1 MGRHARASR
10 RHDGNRRPPSL
21 APRDEGI
28 RVSRRRLQRLR
39 YTDMLCQDS
48 RSRRGMSLRNRVAL
62 ITGGSRGIG
71 RGIAVRLAQD
81 GARVA
86 IAYRSNKAAAQQ
98 TLLQLQSN
106 GADCVAVE
114 TDVSDAPRAE
124 QLLRTVADRFGRID
138 VLVNNVGDFR
148 WGTLAESSLEDWQ
161 SIFSSN
167 LMTVLHMSRAAL
179 PLMRRGRWGRII
191 NLGAVGAERAFGQ
204 AKISA
209 YAAAKAAV
217 VALSRSLALEEA
229 KNGIT
234 VNVVNPSSIDE
245 KELTLNEARRIRDA
259 RFPIGRPPTAEDV
272 AAAVSF
278 FASEEAEYVTGQV
291 VNVSGGWML

>member
-1 MGRHARASR
+1 
-10 RHDGNRRPPSL
+10 
-21 APRDEGI
+21 
-28 RVSRRRLQRLR
+28 
-39 YTDMLCQDS
+39 
-48 RSRRGMSLRNRVAL
+48 MSLRNRVAVV
-62 ITGGSRGIG
+62 TGGTRGIG
-71 RGIAVRLAQD
+71 RGIALGLARE
-81 GARVA
+81 GAR
-86 IAYRSNKAAAQQ
+86 IALVYRANKAAAQMA
-98 TLLQLQSN
+98 LRQLQTV

-114 TDVSDAPRAE
+114 TDISQPARAE
-124 QLLRTVADRFGRID
+124 QLVKTVADRFGRLD

-148 WGTLAESSLEDWQ
+148 WGTLAESPVAEWT
-161 SIFSSN
+161 SIFDSN
-167 LMTVLHMSRAAL
+167 VTTVFYMCRAAL
-179 PLMRRGRWGRII
+179 PLMRKGHWGRII

-217 VALSRSLALEEA
+217 VAMSRSLALEEA

-245 KELTLNEARRIRDA
+245 KDLTLEEARKLKDA
-259 RFPIGRPPTAEDV
+259 RYPIGRPPTVDDV

>member
-1 MGRHARASR
+1 
-10 RHDGNRRPPSL
+10 
-21 APRDEGI
+21 
-28 RVSRRRLQRLR
+28 
-39 YTDMLCQDS
+39 
-48 RSRRGMSLRNRVAL
+48 MSLRDRVAL
-62 ITGGSRGIG
+62 VTGGSRGIG
-71 RGIAVRLAQD
+71 RGLAMKLAQD
-81 GARVA
+81 GARIA

-98 TLLQLQSN
+98 TLRQLQAC

-114 TDVSDAPRAE
+114 TDITDAGRCD
-124 QLLRTVADRFGRID
+124 QLIRTVADRFGRID
-138 VLVNNVGDFR
+138 IVVNNVGDFR
-148 WGTLAESSLEDWQ
+148 WGTLAESTLQDWQ
-161 SIFSSN
+161 RIFISN
-167 LMTVLHMSRAAL
+167 LNTVLYMSRSVL
-179 PLMRRGRWGRII
+179 PLMRKARWGRII

-234 VNVVNPSSIDE
+234 VNVVNPSSIDQN
-245 KELTLNEARRIRDA
+245 ELTLEEARKIRDA
-259 RFPIGRPPTAEDV
+259 RFPIGRPPTVEDV
-272 AAAVSF
+272 GAAVAF

>member
-1 MGRHARASR
+1 
-10 RHDGNRRPPSL
+10 
-21 APRDEGI
+21 
-28 RVSRRRLQRLR
+28 
-39 YTDMLCQDS
+39 
-48 RSRRGMSLRNRVAL
+48 MSLRNRVAL
-62 ITGGSRGIG
+62 VTGGSRGIG

-98 TLLQLQSN
+98 TLLQLQSS
-106 GADCVAVE
+106 GADCVAVQ
-114 TDVSDAPRAE
+114 TDITDASRADE
-124 QLLRTVADRFGRID
+124 LLRTVAERFGRID
-138 VLVNNVGDFR
+138 VVVNNVGDFR
-148 WGTLAESSLEDWQ
+148 WGTLAESPLEDWQ
-161 SIFSSN
+161 SIFASN
-167 LMTVLHMSRAAL
+167 LMTVLYMSRAAL
-179 PLMRRGRWGRII
+179 PVMRRGRWGRII

-245 KELTLNEARRIRDA
+245 KELTREEARRIRDA
-259 RFPIGRPPTAEDV
+259 RFPIGRPPTVEDV
-272 AAAVSF
+272 AAAVAF

-291 VNVSGGWML
+291 VNVSGGWMM

>member
-1 MGRHARASR
+1 
-10 RHDGNRRPPSL
+10 
-21 APRDEGI
+21 
-28 RVSRRRLQRLR
+28 
-39 YTDMLCQDS
+39 
-48 RSRRGMSLRNRVAL
+48 MSLRNRVAVV
-62 ITGGSRGIG
+62 TGGTRGIG
-71 RGIAVRLAQD
+71 RGVALRLAREGARIAV
-81 GARVA
+81 V
-86 IAYRSNKAAAQQ
+86 YRANKASAQM
-98 TLLQLQSN
+98 TLRQLQAE

-114 TDVSDAPRAE
+114 TDISQAARAE
-124 QLLRTVADRFGRID
+124 QLIKTVADRYGRID

-148 WGTLAESSLEDWQ
+148 WGTLAESSPEEWK
-161 SIFSSN
+161 SIFDSN
-167 LMTVLHMSRAAL
+167 VTTVFSMCRAVL
-179 PLMRRGRWGRII
+179 PVMRKGRWGRIV

-217 VALSRSLALEEA
+217 VAMSRSLALEEA

-245 KELTLNEARRIRDA
+245 KDLTLEEARKLKDA
-259 RFPIGRPPTAEDV
+259 RYPIGRPPTVEDV
-272 AAAVSF
+272 AAAVAF

>member
-1 MGRHARASR
+1 
-10 RHDGNRRPPSL
+10 
-21 APRDEGI
+21 
-28 RVSRRRLQRLR
+28 
-39 YTDMLCQDS
+39 
-48 RSRRGMSLRNRVAL
+48 MSLRNRVAVV
-62 ITGGSRGIG
+62 TGGTRGIG
-71 RGIAVRLAQD
+71 KGIALGLAGQ

-86 IAYRSNKAAAQQ
+86 LVYRANKAAAQLALRDLQ
-98 TLLQLQSN
+98 TA

-114 TDVSDAPRAE
+114 TNITDPARAE
-124 QLLRTVADRFGRID
+124 QLVKTVADRYGRID
-138 VLVNNVGDFR
+138 VLVNNVGEFR
-148 WGTLAESSLEDWQ
+148 WGTLADSSVEEW
-161 SIFSSN
+161 SNIFDSN
-167 LMTVLHMSRAAL
+167 VMTVFYMCRAAL
-179 PLMRRGRWGRII
+179 PLMRKGRWGRIV

-245 KELTLNEARRIRDA
+245 KDLTLEEARKLKDA
-259 RFPIGRPPTAEDV
+259 RFPIGRPPTVDDV

>member
-1 MGRHARASR
+1 
-10 RHDGNRRPPSL
+10 
-21 APRDEGI
+21 
-28 RVSRRRLQRLR
+28 
-39 YTDMLCQDS
+39 
-48 RSRRGMSLRNRVAL
+48 MSLRNRVAVV
-62 ITGGSRGIG
+62 TGGTRGIG
-71 RGIAVRLAQD
+71 RGIALGLARD
-81 GARVA
+81 GAK
-86 IAYRSNKAAAQQ
+86 IALVYRANKAAAQMA
-98 TLLQLQSN
+98 LRELQAV

-114 TDVSDAPRAE
+114 TDITQHARAE
-124 QLLRTVADRFGRID
+124 QLIKTVADRYGRID

-148 WGTLAESSLEDWQ
+148 WGTLAESPVDEWT
-161 SIFSSN
+161 SIFTSN
-167 LMTVLHMSRAAL
+167 VTTVFYMCRAAL
-179 PLMRRGRWGRII
+179 PLMRKGRWGRIV

-217 VALSRSLALEEA
+217 VAMSRSLALEEA

-245 KELTLNEARRIRDA
+245 KDLTLEEARKLKDA
-259 RFPIGRPPTAEDV
+259 RYPIGRPPTVDDV

>member
-1 MGRHARASR
+1 MAL
-10 RHDGNRRPPSL
+10 N
-21 APRDEGI
+21 
-28 RVSRRRLQRLR
+28 
-39 YTDMLCQDS
+39 
-48 RSRRGMSLRNRVAL
+48 NRVAL

-71 RGIAVRLAQD
+71 RGIAVRLAQE

-86 IAYRSNKAAAQQ
+86 IAYRSNKVAAQQ
-98 TLLQLQSN
+98 TLRLLQSN

-114 TDVSDAPRAE
+114 TDVSDPGRAE
-124 QLLRTVADRFGRID
+124 QLVKTVADRFGRID
-138 VLVNNVGDFR
+138 VIVNNVGDFR
-148 WGTLAESSLEDWQ
+148 WGTLAESALEDWQ
-161 SIFSSN
+161 KIFSSN
-167 LMTVLHMSRAAL
+167 LFTALYVSRAAL
-179 PLMRRGRWGRII
+179 PHMRRGRWGRII

-245 KELTLNEARRIRDA
+245 NELTLSEARRIRDA
-259 RFPIGRPPTAEDV
+259 RFPIGRPPTVEDV
-272 AAAVSF
+272 AATVAF

>member
-1 MGRHARASR
+1 
-10 RHDGNRRPPSL
+10 
-21 APRDEGI
+21 
-28 RVSRRRLQRLR
+28 
-39 YTDMLCQDS
+39 
-48 RSRRGMSLRNRVAL
+48 MSLRNRVAVV
-62 ITGGSRGIG
+62 TGGTRGIG
-71 RGIAVRLAQD
+71 KGIALGLARQ
-81 GARVA
+81 GAKVA
-86 IAYRSNKAAAQQ
+86 LVYRANKAAAQLALRDLQ
-98 TLLQLQSN
+98 TA

-114 TDVSDAPRAE
+114 TNITDPARAE
-124 QLLRTVADRFGRID
+124 QLVKTVADRYGRID
-138 VLVNNVGDFR
+138 VLVNNVGEFR
-148 WGTLAESSLEDWQ
+148 WGTLADSSVEEW
-161 SIFSSN
+161 SNIFDSN
-167 LMTVLHMSRAAL
+167 VMTVFYMCRAAL
-179 PLMRRGRWGRII
+179 PLMRKGRWGRIV

-229 KNGIT
+229 KSGIT

-245 KELTLNEARRIRDA
+245 KDLTLEEARKLKDA
-259 RFPIGRPPTAEDV
+259 RFPIGRPPTVDDV

>member
-1 MGRHARASR
+1 M
-10 RHDGNRRPPSL
+10 
-21 APRDEGI
+21 
-28 RVSRRRLQRLR
+28 
-39 YTDMLCQDS
+39 T
-48 RSRRGMSLRNRVAL
+48 LRNRVAL

-71 RGIAVRLAQD
+71 KGIALHLARD
-81 GARVA
+81 GARIA
-86 IAYRSNKAAAQQ
+86 IVYRSNKAAAQQ
-98 TLLQLQSN
+98 TLRQLQAS

-114 TDVSDAPRAE
+114 TDITDAARAD
-124 QLLRTVADRFGRID
+124 QLVKTVVDRFGRLD

-148 WGTLAESSLEDWQ
+148 WGTLAESSLQDWDT
-161 SIFSSN
+161 IFSSN
-167 LMTVLHMSRAAL
+167 LMTVLYMSRAAL
-179 PLMRRGRWGRII
+179 PHMRKGRWGRII

-245 KELTLNEARRIRDA
+245 KDLSLEEARRMRDA
-259 RFPIGRPPTAEDV
+259 RFPIGRPPTVEDV
-272 AAAVSF
+272 ATSVAF

>member
-1 MGRHARASR
+1 M
-10 RHDGNRRPPSL
+10 PL
-21 APRDEGI
+21 A
-28 RVSRRRLQRLR
+28 
-39 YTDMLCQDS
+39 
-48 RSRRGMSLRNRVAL
+48 NRVAL

-71 RGIAVRLAQD
+71 RGIAVRLAQE
-81 GARVA
+81 GARIA
-86 IAYRSNKAAAQQ
+86 IGYRSNKVAAQQ
-98 TLLQLQSN
+98 TLRQLQAS

-114 TDVSDAPRAE
+114 TDITQAARAE
-124 QLLRTVADRFGRID
+124 QLVQTVADRYGRLDI
-138 VLVNNVGDFR
+138 VVNNVGDFR
-148 WGTLAESSLEDWQ
+148 WGTLAESSLDDWQ

-167 LMTVLHMSRAAL
+167 LSSVVFVSRAAL
-179 PLMRRGRWGRII
+179 PHMRKGRWGRII

-245 KELTLNEARRIRDA
+245 KELTLDEARRIRDA
-259 RFPIGRPPTAEDV
+259 RFPIGRPPTVEDV
-272 AAAVSF
+272 AAAVAF
-278 FASEEAEYVTGQV
+278 FASEEAEYVTGQI

>member
-1 MGRHARASR
+1 
-10 RHDGNRRPPSL
+10 
-21 APRDEGI
+21 
-28 RVSRRRLQRLR
+28 
-39 YTDMLCQDS
+39 
-48 RSRRGMSLRNRVAL
+48 MSLRNRVAL
-62 ITGGSRGIG
+62 VTGGSRGIG
-71 RGIAVRLAQD
+71 RGLALRLAQE
-81 GARVA
+81 GARIA
-86 IAYRSNKAAAQQ
+86 IAYRSNKVAAQQ
-98 TLLQLQSN
+98 ALRQLQAG

-114 TDVSDAPRAE
+114 TDITEANRCD
-124 QLLRTVADRFGRID
+124 QLIKTVVDRYGRLD

-148 WGTLAESSLEDWQ
+148 WGTLAESSLPDWQ

-167 LMTVLHMSRAAL
+167 LLTVLYMCRAAL
-179 PLMRRGRWGRII
+179 PHMRKARWGRIV
-191 NLGAVGAERAFGQ
+191 NMGAVGAERAFGQ

-229 KNGIT
+229 KHGIT

-245 KELTLNEARRIRDA
+245 NELTLEEARRIRDA
-259 RFPIGRPPTAEDV
+259 RFPIGRPPTVEDV
-272 AAAVSF
+272 AAAVAF

>member
-1 MGRHARASR
+1 
-10 RHDGNRRPPSL
+10 
-21 APRDEGI
+21 
-28 RVSRRRLQRLR
+28 
-39 YTDMLCQDS
+39 
-48 RSRRGMSLRNRVAL
+48 MSLRNRVAVV
-62 ITGGSRGIG
+62 TGGTRGIG
-71 RGIAVRLAQD
+71 RGIALAL
-81 GARVA
+81 AREGTR
-86 IAYRSNKAAAQQ
+86 IALIYRANKAAAQMA
-98 TLLQLQSN
+98 LRQLQTV

-114 TDVSDAPRAE
+114 TDITQPGRAE
-124 QLLRTVADRFGRID
+124 QMIKTVADRYGRID

-148 WGTLAESSLEDWQ
+148 WGTLAESSVEEWT
-161 SIFSSN
+161 SIFDSN
-167 LMTVLHMSRAAL
+167 VMTVFYTCRAAL

-217 VALSRSLALEEA
+217 VAMSRSLALEEA

-245 KELTLNEARRIRDA
+245 KDLTLEEARKLKDA
-259 RFPIGRPPTAEDV
+259 RYPIGRPPTVEDV

-278 FASEEAEYVTGQV
+278 FASEEAEYVTGQI

>member
-1 MGRHARASR
+1 
-10 RHDGNRRPPSL
+10 
-21 APRDEGI
+21 
-28 RVSRRRLQRLR
+28 
-39 YTDMLCQDS
+39 
-48 RSRRGMSLRNRVAL
+48 MSLRNRVAL
-62 ITGGSRGIG
+62 VTGGSRGIG
-71 RGIAVRLAQD
+71 RGLALRLAQD
-81 GARVA
+81 GARMA
-86 IAYRSNKAAAQQ
+86 IAYRSNKVAAQQ
-98 TLLQLQSN
+98 ALRQLQAH

-114 TDVSDAPRAE
+114 TDITDAGRCD
-124 QLLRTVADRFGRID
+124 QLIKTVVDRFGRID
-138 VLVNNVGDFR
+138 VIVNNVGDFR
-148 WGTLAESSLEDWQ
+148 WGL
-161 SIFSSN
+161 
-167 LMTVLHMSRAAL
+167 TVLYMCRAAL
-179 PLMRRGRWGRII
+179 PHMRKARWGRII

-245 KELTLNEARRIRDA
+245 NELTLEEARKIHDA
-259 RFPIGRPPTAEDV
+259 RFPIGRPPTVEDV
-272 AAAVSF
+272 AATVAF

>member
-1 MGRHARASR
+1 
-10 RHDGNRRPPSL
+10 
-21 APRDEGI
+21 
-28 RVSRRRLQRLR
+28 
-39 YTDMLCQDS
+39 
-48 RSRRGMSLRNRVAL
+48 MSLRNRVAVV
-62 ITGGSRGIG
+62 TGGTRGIG
-71 RGIAVRLAQD
+71 RGIALGLARD
-81 GARVA
+81 GAK
-86 IAYRSNKAAAQQ
+86 IALVYRANKAAAQMA
-98 TLLQLQSN
+98 LRELQAV

-114 TDVSDAPRAE
+114 TDITQHARAE
-124 QLLRTVADRFGRID
+124 QLVKTVADRYGRID

-148 WGTLAESSLEDWQ
+148 WGTLAESPVDEWT
-161 SIFSSN
+161 SIFTSN
-167 LMTVLHMSRAAL
+167 VTTVFYMCRAAL
-179 PLMRRGRWGRII
+179 PLMRKGRWGRIV

-217 VALSRSLALEEA
+217 VAMSRSLALEEA

-245 KELTLNEARRIRDA
+245 KDLTLEEARKLKDA
-259 RFPIGRPPTAEDV
+259 RYPIGRPPTVDDV

>member
-1 MGRHARASR
+1 
-10 RHDGNRRPPSL
+10 
-21 APRDEGI
+21 
-28 RVSRRRLQRLR
+28 
-39 YTDMLCQDS
+39 
-48 RSRRGMSLRNRVAL
+48 MSLRNRVAL

-71 RGIAVRLAQD
+71 KGIALRLARD

-98 TLLQLQSN
+98 TLRQLQTS

-114 TDVSDAPRAE
+114 TDISDPARAE
-124 QLLRTVADRFGRID
+124 ELVRTVADRFGRMD
-138 VLVNNVGDFR
+138 VVVNNVGDFK
-148 WGTLAESSLEDWQ
+148 WGTLGESPLEDWKNV
-161 SIFSSN
+161 FTSN
-167 LMTVLHMSRAAL
+167 LMTVVYVSRAAL
-179 PLMRRGRWGRII
+179 PHMRRGRWGRII

-234 VNVVNPSSIDE
+234 VNVVNPSNIDE
-245 KELTLNEARRIRDA
+245 NELTVEEARRMRDA

-272 AAAVSF
+272 AASVAF

>member
-1 MGRHARASR
+1 
-10 RHDGNRRPPSL
+10 
-21 APRDEGI
+21 
-28 RVSRRRLQRLR
+28 
-39 YTDMLCQDS
+39 
-48 RSRRGMSLRNRVAL
+48 MSLRNRVAL

-81 GARVA
+81 GARIA
-86 IAYRSNKAAAQQ
+86 IAYRSNKTAAQQ

-106 GADCVAVE
+106 GADCVAVQ
-114 TDVSDAPRAE
+114 TDITHSALAE
-124 QLLRTVADRFGRID
+124 QLLKTVVERFGRLDI
-138 VLVNNVGDFR
+138 VVNNVGDFR
-148 WGTLAESSLEDWQ
+148 WGTLAESSLEDWE
-161 SIFSSN
+161 SVFASN
-167 LMTVLHMSRAAL
+167 LSTVFYISRAAL
-179 PLMRRGRWGRII
+179 PHMRKGRWGRIV

-209 YAAAKAAV
+209 YSAAKAAV

-245 KELTLNEARRIRDA
+245 KELSIEEARRIRDA
-259 RFPIGRPPTAEDV
+259 RFPIGRPPTVEDV
-272 AAAVSF
+272 AATVAF

>member
-1 MGRHARASR
+1 MA
-10 RHDGNRRPPSL
+10 
-21 APRDEGI
+21 
-28 RVSRRRLQRLR
+28 
-39 YTDMLCQDS
+39 
-48 RSRRGMSLRNRVAL
+48 LRNRVAL
-62 ITGGSRGIG
+62 VTGGSRGIG
-71 RGIAVRLAQD
+71 RGISMRLAKD
-81 GARVA
+81 GARIA

-98 TLLQLQSN
+98 SLRQLQAS

-114 TDVSDAPRAE
+114 TDISDSERAE
-124 QLLRTVADRFGRID
+124 QLIKAVVDRFGRLDI
-138 VLVNNVGDFR
+138 VVNNVGDFR

-167 LMTVLHMSRAAL
+167 LSSVVFVSRAAL
-179 PLMRRGRWGRII
+179 PHMRRGRWGRII

-217 VALSRSLALEEA
+217 VALSRSVALEEA

-245 KELTLNEARRIRDA
+245 KELTLEEARRIRDA
-259 RFPIGRPPTAEDV
+259 RFPIGRPPTVEDV
-272 AAAVSF
+272 ASAVAF